1 MFRNTPSG
9 YGLVAIVL
17 HWLIAITTFGLFG
30 LGLYMVELTYYDSWY
45 KGSLD
50 LHKSIGISFA
60 VILFLRIVWRLF
72 STQPKPLGG
81 SRAMQK
87 IAHIMHIVLYVMLAT
102 IVVAGYLISTA
113 DGRPIEVFTL
123 FNVPAVDFSFAH
135 QADLAGKVHYYSA
148 CTLIAL
154 VVLHALGALKHHFID
169 KDETL
174 TRMIKPLKE
183 D

>member
-1 MFRNTPSG
+1 MFKNTPLS
-9 YGLVAIVL
+9 YGLVAIIL
-17 HWLIAITTFGLFG
+17 HWLMAFTVIGLFG

-50 LHKSIGISFA
+50 LHKSIGITLA
-60 VILFLRIVWRLF
+60 AILIFRILWRVF
-72 STQPKPLGG
+72 SKQPKPVGTNTKVNQL
-81 SRAMQK
+81 AHT
-87 IAHIMHIVLYVMLAT
+87 AHIAMYILLAV

-123 FNVPAVDFSFAH
+123 FNVSALDFVLDD
-135 QADLAGKVHYYSA
+135 QADIAGKVHYYGA
-148 CTLIAL
+148 CILIGF

-169 KDETL
+169 KDKTL
-174 TRMIKPLKE
+174 TRMITPLKE